1 MPFQKSKTMQI
12 PLDQFEQVIDE
23 KILQRG
29 LTYFKKGHVH
39 ELEEVSPNTYEA
51 IVEGTEDYTVRL
63 TVENKVVTDYS
74 CDCPYDLGP
83 VCKHVA
89 AVIFSLQEEELGLT
103 KKAAKSKKS
112 AGSGTKKSKSVATQI
127 DELMDKASVEE
138 LKELIR
144 TEAKKN
150 ALFRNHVLSHLE
162 HYNENISKDL
172 YQKQL
177 KAMIRSATDRYG
189 LIDWNKA
196 RALGRAVYE
205 LLDSAKKQIDH
216 GSFEKAAMVCFAV
229 MEEMLEALNGA
240 DDSNGDIGGCIDE
253 ATNLLDE
260 MAARCESKTVRKQI
274 FDFCADEFEKGRF
287 AGWDWHEGLLS
298 SAANLAET
306 DADFDRVLALA
317 EKKQQSDWANE
328 RIQMIKYGLLVK
340 KKGQDIADKF
350 LEQNMDNS
358 RFREMAIERALEQKN
373 YAKAV
378 KLAQDGVKT
387 DMKDKPGLAKEWYDW
402 LLKIA
407 QEQNDT
413 PKILEYARYLLIDN
427 FRNEQD
433 YYQILKEHVKP
444 EEWDAF
450 VNAIVHEIKAKRRW
464 YDTGLVATIYIREEK
479 WDKLW
484 EMVKENPDLSFIERY
499 ETYLSKCFS
508 DELVDLYAGQI
519 LDYLN
524 HNMGR
529 DHYQTACRYI
539 RRMIKLGRKAKADK
553 LIAQL
558 RTLYA
563 KRPALM
569 QELDRV

>member
-1 MPFQKSKTMQI
+1 MQI

-29 LTYFKKGHVH
+29 LTYFKKGHVQ
-39 ELEEVSPNTYEA
+39 ELEEISPNTYEA

-63 TVENKVVTDYS
+63 TVENNVVTDYS

-89 AVIFSLQEEELGLT
+89 AVIFSLQEEDLGLT
-103 KKAAKSKKS
+103 KKTANSKKS
-112 AGSGTKKSKSVATQI
+112 TGSGTKKSKSVATQI
-127 DELMDKASVEE
+127 DELMDKASVDE

-189 LIDWNKA
+189 FIDWNKA

-229 MEEMLEALNGA
+229 MEEMLEAFNGA

-413 PKILEYARYLLIDN
+413 PRIIEYARYLLIDN

-433 YYQILKEHVKP
+433 YFQVLKEHVKP
-444 EEWDAF
+444 EEWEAF
-450 VNAIVHEIKAKRRW
+450 VDGIVSEIKAKRRW
-464 YDTGLVATIYIREEK
+464 YDTGLVGTIYIREEK

-484 EMVKENPDLSFIERY
+484 EMVKENPTLSTIEQY
-499 ETYLSKCFS
+499 ESYLSKHYAG
-508 DELVDLYAGQI
+508 EMVDLYASLI
-519 LDYLN
+519 LDYLER
-524 HNMGR
+524 NMGR

-539 RRMIKLGRKAKADK
+539 RRMIKLGGKAKANN

>member
-1 MPFQKSKTMQI
+1 MQI

-23 KILQRG
+23 KILKRG

-63 TVENKVVTDYS
+63 TVENNVVTDYS

-89 AVIFSLQEEELGLT
+89 AVIFSLQEEDLGLT
-103 KKAAKSKKS
+103 KKAAKSKKPTES
-112 AGSGTKKSKSVATQI
+112 RVKKSKSVATQI
-127 DELMDKASVEE
+127 DELMAKASVDE

-144 TEAKKN
+144 TEATKN
-150 ALFRNHVLSHLE
+150 AVFRNHVLASLE
-162 HYNENISKDL
+162 HYDESISKEL
-172 YQKQL
+172 YHKQL
-177 KAMIRSATDRYG
+177 KAMILSATDRYG
-189 LIDWNKA
+189 LIEWNQA
-196 RALGRAVYE
+196 RSLGRAVDE
-205 LLDSAKKQIDH
+205 LLDSAKKQINR
-216 GSFEKAAMVCFAV
+216 GSYQNALWICFAV

-240 DDSNGDIGGCIDE
+240 DDSNGDISGCIDG
-253 ATNLLDE
+253 AINLLGE
-260 MAARCESKTVRKQI
+260 MATTCDSTSIRRQI
-274 FDFCADEFEKGRF
+274 FDFCLEKFDKGVFE
-287 AGWDWHEGLLS
+287 GWDWHNFLLFM
-298 SAANLAET
+298 ATEFIVT
-306 DADFDRVLALA
+306 DDDFDRVMALA
-317 EKKQQSDWANE
+317 EKKQQSDYRNE
-328 RIQMIKYGLLVK
+328 ELQLIKYDLLLK
-340 KKGQDIADKF
+340 RKGETVATQF
-350 LEQNMDNS
+350 LEQNIDNPK
-358 RFREMAIERALEQKN
+358 FRRMAIEKALEQKN
-373 YAKAV
+373 YTKAV
-378 KLAQDGVKT
+378 RLAENGVKT

-407 QEQNDT
+407 QAQKDT
-413 PKILEYARYLLIDN
+413 PKIIEYARYLLVDN

-444 EEWDAF
+444 EDWDA
-450 VNAIVHEIKAKRRW
+450 VINAIVHEIKAKRRW
-464 YDTGLVATIYIREEK
+464 YDTGLVGTIYIREEK

-499 ETYLSKCFS
+499 ETYLSKRYS
-508 DELVDLYAGQI
+508 DELVDLYTSQI
-519 LDYLN
+519 LDYLER
-524 HNMGR
+524 NMGR

-539 RRMIKLGRKAKADK
+539 RRMIKLGGKAKADN

>member
-1 MPFQKSKTMQI
+1 MQI

-29 LTYFKKGHVH
+29 LTYFKKGHVQ
-39 ELEEVSPNTYEA
+39 ELEEISPNTYEA

-63 TVENKVVTDYS
+63 TVENNVVTEYS

-103 KKAAKSKKS
+103 KIKGKTKKAAKS
-112 AGSGTKKSKSVATQI
+112 GVKKSKSVATQI
-127 DELMDKASVEE
+127 DELMDKASVDE

-150 ALFRNHVLSHLE
+150 AMFRNHVLSHLE

-189 LIDWNKA
+189 FIDWNKA

-413 PKILEYARYLLIDN
+413 PKIIEYARYLLIDN

-433 YYQILKEHVKP
+433 YFQVLKEHVKP
-444 EEWDAF
+444 EEWEAF
-450 VNAIVHEIKAKRRW
+450 VDGIVSEIKAKRRW
-464 YDTGLVATIYIREEK
+464 YDTGLVGTIYIREEK

-484 EMVKENPDLSFIERY
+484 EMVKENPTLSTIEQY
-499 ETYLSKCFS
+499 ESYLSKHYA
-508 DELVDLYAGQI
+508 DEMVDLYAGRI
-519 LDYLN
+519 LDYLER
-524 HNMGR
+524 NMGR

-539 RRMIKLGRKAKADK
+539 RRMIKLGGKAKANN

-569 QELDRV
+569 EELDRV

>member
-1 MPFQKSKTMQI
+1 MQI

-29 LTYFKKGHVH
+29 LTYFKKGLVH

-63 TVENKVVTDYS
+63 TVENNVVTDYS

-103 KKAAKSKKS
+103 KKTKKAAKS
-112 AGSGTKKSKSVATQI
+112 GVKKSKSVATQI
-127 DELMDKASVEE
+127 EELMDKASIEE

-144 TEAKKN
+144 TEAAKN
-150 ALFRNHVLSHLE
+150 AIFRNHVLSHLE
-162 HYNENISKDL
+162 HYNENVSKEL

-177 KAMIRSATDRYG
+177 KSMIRSATDRYG

-196 RALGRAVYE
+196 RALGQAVYE
-205 LLDSAKKQIDH
+205 LLDSARKQINQ
-216 GSFEKAAMVCFAV
+216 GNFEKATMICFAV
-229 MEEMLEALNGA
+229 MEEMREAFDCA

-253 ATNLLDE
+253 AFNLLGE
-260 MAARCESKTVRKQI
+260 MASTCDSLSIRRQI
-274 FDFCADEFEKGRF
+274 FEFCMDMFKKGVF
-287 AGWDWHEGLLS
+287 DGWDWHTSLLTM
-298 SAANLAET
+298 AARLVASDE
-306 DADFDRVLALA
+306 DFDQVLALID
-317 EKKQQSDWANE
+317 KKQQSDYHKE
-328 RIQMIKYGLLVK
+328 RLQLIKYGLLLDR
-340 KKGQDIADKF
+340 KGETVANQF
-350 LEQNMDNS
+350 LEQNIDNS
-358 RFREMAIERALEQKN
+358 DFRTMAIEKALEQKN
-373 YAKAV
+373 FAKAV
-378 KLAQDGVKT
+378 KLAEDGVKT

-407 QEQNDT
+407 QAQKDT
-413 PKILEYARYLLIDN
+413 PKIIEYARHLLIDN

-444 EEWDAF
+444 EDWDA
-450 VNAIVHEIKAKRRW
+450 VINAIVHEIKAKRRW

-499 ETYLSKCFS
+499 ETYLSKHYA
-508 DELVDLYAGQI
+508 DEIVDLYVSQI

-539 RRMIKLGRKAKADK
+539 CRMIKLGGKAKADN

-558 RTLYA
+558 RSLYA

>member
-1 MPFQKSKTMQI
+1 MKI

-29 LTYFKKGHVH
+29 LTYFKKGHVQ

-63 TVENKVVTDYS
+63 TVENNVVTEYS

-83 VCKHVA
+83 ICKHVA

-103 KKAAKSKKS
+103 KKTAKPKKS
-112 AGSGTKKSKSVATQI
+112 AGAGTKKSKSVATQI
-127 DELMDKASVEE
+127 DELMDKASVDE

-144 TEAKKN
+144 TEAVKN
-150 ALFRNHVLSHLE
+150 AVFRNHVLASLE
-162 HYNENISKDL
+162 HYDENVSKEL

-177 KAMIRSATDRYG
+177 KAMVRSATDRYG
-189 LIDWNKA
+189 LIDWNNA
-196 RALGRAVYE
+196 RALGYAVDE
-205 LLDSAKKQIDH
+205 LLDSARKQIDH
-216 GSFEKAAMVCFAV
+216 GKFEKAAAICFAV
-229 MEEMLEALNGA
+229 MEEMFEPLNTA
-240 DDSNGDIGGCIDE
+240 DDSNGDISGCIDG
-253 ATNLLDE
+253 AINLLSD
-260 MAARCESKTVRKQI
+260 MATTCDSTAIRRQI
-274 FDFCADEFEKGRF
+274 FDFCLEEFEKGVF
-287 AGWDWHEGLLS
+287 EGWDWHTSLLTMAAGL
-298 SAANLAET
+298 AVT
-306 DADFDRVLALA
+306 DDDFNRVMALA
-317 EKKQQSDWANE
+317 EIKQQSDYRNE
-328 RIQMIKYGLLVK
+328 ELQLIKYDLLLK
-340 KKGQDIADKF
+340 RKGETVANQF
-350 LEQNMDNS
+350 LEQNIDNPI
-358 RFREMAIERALEQKN
+358 FRRMAIKKALEQKH
-373 YAKAV
+373 YTKAV
-378 KLAQDGVKT
+378 RLAEDGVKT

-407 QEQNDT
+407 QAQKDT
-413 PKILEYARYLLIDN
+413 PKIIEYARHLLIDN

-444 EEWDAF
+444 EDWDA
-450 VNAIVHEIKAKRRW
+450 VINAIVREIKAKSRW

-499 ETYLSKCFS
+499 ETYLSKHYA
-508 DELVDLYAGQI
+508 DEIVDLYVSQI

-524 HNMGR
+524 RNMGR

-539 RRMIKLGRKAKADK
+539 RRMIKLGGKAKADK

-558 RTLYA
+558 RILYA

>member
-1 MPFQKSKTMQI
+1 MQI

-63 TVENKVVTDYS
+63 TVENNVVTEYS

-89 AVIFSLQEEELGLT
+89 AVIFSLQEEELDLTKKTGKT
-103 KKAAKSKKS
+103 KKAAKS
-112 AGSGTKKSKSVATQI
+112 GVKKSKSVATQI

-150 ALFRNHVLSHLE
+150 AMFRNHVLSSLE

-189 LIDWNKA
+189 FIDWNKA

-413 PKILEYARYLLIDN
+413 PKIIEYARYPLIDN

-433 YYQILKEHVKP
+433 YFQVLKEHVKP
-444 EEWDAF
+444 EEWEAF
-450 VNAIVHEIKAKRRW
+450 VDGIVSEIKAKRRW
-464 YDTGLVATIYIREEK
+464 YDTGLVGTIYIWEEK

-484 EMVKENPDLSFIERY
+484 EMVKENPTLSTIEQY
-499 ETYLSKCFS
+499 ESYLSKHYAG
-508 DELVDLYAGQI
+508 EIVDLYASLI
-519 LDYLN
+519 LDYLER
-524 HNMGR
+524 NMGR

-539 RRMIKLGRKAKADK
+539 RRMIKLGGKAKADK

-569 QELDRV
+569 EELDRV

>member
-1 MPFQKSKTMQI
+1 MQI

-29 LTYFKKGHVH
+29 LTYFKKGLVH

-63 TVENKVVTDYS
+63 TVENNVVTDYR

-89 AVIFSLQEEELGLT
+89 AVILSLQEDELGLT
-103 KKAAKSKKS
+103 KKAEKSKKTS
-112 AGSGTKKSKSVATQI
+112 KSGTKRSKSVATQI
-127 DELMDKASVEE
+127 EELMDKASIEE

-144 TEAKKN
+144 TEAAKN
-150 ALFRNHVLSHLE
+150 AIFRNHVLSHLE
-162 HYNENISKDL
+162 HYNENVSKEL

-196 RALGRAVYE
+196 RALGQAVYE
-205 LLDSAKKQIDH
+205 LLDSARKQINQ
-216 GSFEKAAMVCFAV
+216 GNFEKATMICFAV
-229 MEEMLEALNGA
+229 MEEMREAFDCA

-253 ATNLLDE
+253 AFNLLGE
-260 MAARCESKTVRKQI
+260 MASTCDSLSIRRQI
-274 FDFCADEFEKGRF
+274 FEFCMDMFKKGVF
-287 AGWDWHEGLLS
+287 DGWDWHTSLLTM
-298 SAANLAET
+298 AARLVASDE
-306 DADFDRVLALA
+306 DFDQVLALID
-317 EKKQQSDWANE
+317 KKQQSDYHKE
-328 RIQMIKYGLLVK
+328 RLQLIKYGLLLDR
-340 KKGQDIADKF
+340 KGETVANQF
-350 LEQNMDNS
+350 LEQNIDNS
-358 RFREMAIERALEQKN
+358 DFRTMAIEKALEQKN
-373 YAKAV
+373 FAKAV
-378 KLAQDGVKT
+378 KLAEDGVKT

-407 QEQNDT
+407 QAQKDT
-413 PKILEYARYLLIDN
+413 PKIIEYARYLLVDN

-444 EEWDAF
+444 EEWDAII
-450 VNAIVHEIKAKRRW
+450 NAIIHEIKAKRRW

-499 ETYLSKCFS
+499 ETYLSKRYS
-508 DELVDLYAGQI
+508 DEMVDLYTSQI

-539 RRMIKLGRKAKADK
+539 RRMIKLGGKTKADN

-558 RTLYA
+558 RILYA

>member
-1 MPFQKSKTMQI
+1 MQI

-29 LTYFKKGHVH
+29 LAYFKKGLVH
-39 ELEEVSPNTYEA
+39 EFEEVSPNTYEA

-63 TVENKVVTDYS
+63 TVENNVVTEYS

-103 KKAAKSKKS
+103 KKKGKTKKAAKS
-112 AGSGTKKSKSVATQI
+112 GVKKSKSVATQI
-127 DELMDKASVEE
+127 DELMDKASIEK

-144 TEAKKN
+144 TEAKRN
-150 ALFRNHVLSHLE
+150 TLFCNHVLSYLE
-162 HYNENISKDL
+162 HYNDNLSKEF

-177 KAMIRSATDRYG
+177 RALIRSATDRYG

-196 RALGRAVYE
+196 RALGYAVDE
-205 LLDSAKKQIDH
+205 LLDSARKQIDH
-216 GSFEKAAMVCFAV
+216 GNFEKAAAICFAV
-229 MEEMLEALNGA
+229 MEEMLEPLNTA
-240 DDSNGDIGGCIDE
+240 DDSNGDISGCIDG
-253 ATNLLDE
+253 AINLLSD
-260 MAARCESKTVRKQI
+260 MATMCESKTVHKQI
-274 FDFCADEFEKGRF
+274 FNFCMDEFEKGRF
-287 AGWDWHEGLLS
+287 DGWGWHTSLLS
-298 SAANLAET
+298 LAANLAET
-306 DADFDRVLALA
+306 DADFDLILALA
-317 EKKQQSDWANE
+317 EKKQKSYYYDE
-328 RIQMIKYGLLVK
+328 EVQMIKYGLLVR
-340 KKGQDIADKF
+340 KKGHDVADKF
-350 LEQNMDNS
+350 LEQNMDNPK
-358 RFREMAIERALEQKN
+358 FRRMAIEKALEQKN

-378 KLAQDGVKT
+378 RLAEDGVKT
-387 DMKDKPGLAKEWYDW
+387 DKKDKPGLAKEWYDW

-407 QEQNDT
+407 QAQKDT

-444 EEWDAF
+444 EDWDA
-450 VNAIVHEIKAKRRW
+450 VINAIVHEIKAKRRW
-464 YDTGLVATIYIREEK
+464 YDKGLVANIYIKEEK

-484 EMVKENPDLSFIERY
+484 ELVKENPDFTNIESY
-499 ETYLSKCFS
+499 ESYLSKLYS
-508 DELVDLYAGQI
+508 DEIVDLYANQV
-519 LDYLN
+519 LDYLER
-524 HNMGR
+524 NMGR

-539 RRMIKLGRKAKADK
+539 RRMIKLGGKAKADK

-558 RTLYA
+558 RSLYA

>member
-1 MPFQKSKTMQI
+1 MQI

-63 TVENKVVTDYS
+63 TVENNVVTEYS

-103 KKAAKSKKS
+103 KKTGKTKKAAKS
-112 AGSGTKKSKSVATQI
+112 GVKKSKSVATQI
-127 DELMDKASVEE
+127 DEMMAKASVDE

-144 TEAKKN
+144 TEASKN
-150 ALFRNHVLSHLE
+150 AVFRNHVLASLE
-162 HYNENISKDL
+162 HYDENVSKEL
-172 YQKQL
+172 YKKQL
-177 KAMIRSATDRYG
+177 KAMIRSATGRYDF
-189 LIDWNKA
+189 IEWNQA
-196 RALGRAVYE
+196 RSLGRAVDE
-205 LLDSAKKQIDH
+205 LLDSAKKQIKR
-216 GSFEKAAMVCFAV
+216 GSYQNALWICFAV

-240 DDSNGDIGGCIDE
+240 DDSNGDISGCIDE
-253 ATNLLDE
+253 AFYVVGEIATTCDS
-260 MAARCESKTVRKQI
+260 ASIRRQI
-274 FDFCADEFEKGRF
+274 FDFCLDEFDKGVF
-287 AGWDWHEGLLS
+287 EGWDWHNSLLLM
-298 SAANLAET
+298 ATELVVT
-306 DADFDRVLALA
+306 DDDFARVMVLAD
-317 EKKQQSDWANE
+317 KKQQSDYINQE
-328 RIQMIKYGLLVK
+328 LQLIKYDLLLK
-340 KKGQDIADKF
+340 WKGDTVANQF
-350 LEQNMDNS
+350 LEQNMDNP
-358 RFREMAIERALEQKN
+358 RFRRMAIKKALEQKN

-378 KLAQDGVKT
+378 KLAEDGVRT
-387 DMKDKPGLAKEWYDW
+387 DLKDKPGLAKEWYDW

-407 QEQNDT
+407 QEQKDT
-413 PKILEYARYLLIDN
+413 PKIIEYARYLLVDN

-433 YYQILKEHVKP
+433 YYQILKDYVKP
-444 EEWDAF
+444 EDWEA
-450 VNAIVHEIKAKRRW
+450 VINAIVHEIKAKRRW
-464 YDTGLVATIYIREEK
+464 YDTGLVGSIYIKEEK

-484 EMVKENPDLSFIERY
+484 EMVKENPDLSTIERY
-499 ETYLSKCFS
+499 ETYLSKHYS
-508 DELVDLYAGQI
+508 DELVDLYANQI

-524 HNMGR
+524 RNMGR

-539 RRMIKLGRKAKADK
+539 RRMIKLGGKTKADK

>member
-1 MPFQKSKTMQI
+1 MQI

-29 LTYFKKGHVH
+29 LTYFKKGHVQ

-63 TVENKVVTDYS
+63 TVENNVVTDYS

-89 AVIFSLQEEELGLT
+89 AVIFSLQEEDLGLT
-103 KKAAKSKKS
+103 KKTANSKKS
-112 AGSGTKKSKSVATQI
+112 TGSGTKKSKSVATQI
-127 DELMDKASVEE
+127 DELMDKASVDE

-189 LIDWNKA
+189 FIDWNKA
-196 RALGRAVYE
+196 RALGKAVYE
-205 LLDSAKKQIDH
+205 LLDSAQKQINR
-216 GSFEKAAMVCFAV
+216 GSYQNAVWICFAV
-229 MEEMLEALNGA
+229 MEELIVAINDA
-240 DDSNGDIGGCIDE
+240 DDSNGDIGECIDE
-253 ATNLLDE
+253 AFNLLDE
-260 MAARCESKTVRKQI
+260 MATTCDATAIRRQI
-274 FDFCADEFEKGRF
+274 FDFCLHEFRRGVFDGWGWHNSLLTIAAGLAVTDE
-287 AGWDWHEGLLS
+287 
-298 SAANLAET
+298 
-306 DADFDRVLALA
+306 DFDRVMALA
-317 EKKQQSDWANE
+317 EKKQQSDYRNE
-328 RIQMIKYGLLVK
+328 ELQLIKYDLLLK
-340 KKGQDIADKF
+340 RKGETIADQF
-350 LEQNMDNS
+350 LEQNMDNPK
-358 RFREMAIERALEQKN
+358 FRRMAIEKALDQKD

-378 KLAQDGVKT
+378 KLAQDGVQA
-387 DMKDKPGLAKEWYDW
+387 DMKDKPGLAKEWYNW

-407 QEQNDT
+407 QAQNDT
-413 PKILEYARYLLIDN
+413 PKIIEYARYLLIDN

-433 YYQILKEHVKP
+433 YYQILKEQVKP
-444 EEWDAF
+444 EEWEAF
-450 VNAIVHEIKAKRRW
+450 VDGIVSEIKAKRRW
-464 YDTGLVATIYIREEK
+464 YDTGLVGTIYIWEEK

-484 EMVKENPDLSFIERY
+484 EMVKENPTLSTIEQY
-499 ETYLSKCFS
+499 ESHLSKHYA
-508 DELVDLYAGQI
+508 DEIVDLYASRI
-519 LDYLN
+519 LDYLER
-524 HNMGR
+524 NMGR

-539 RRMIKLGRKAKADK
+539 RRMIKLGGKAKANN

>member
-1 MPFQKSKTMQI
+1 MLFQNSITMII

-29 LTYFKKGHVH
+29 LTYFKKGHVQ

-63 TVENKVVTDYS
+63 TVENNVVTDYN

-103 KKAAKSKKS
+103 KKTSKSKKS
-112 AGSGTKKSKSVATQI
+112 AGSGMKKSKSVATQI
-127 DELMDKASVEE
+127 DELMDKASVDE

-150 ALFRNHVLSHLE
+150 AMFRNHVLSHLE

-189 LIDWNKA
+189 FIDWNKA
-196 RALGRAVYE
+196 RALGKAVYE

-298 SAANLAET
+298 LAANLAET

-340 KKGQDIADKF
+340 KKGQDVADKF

-358 RFREMAIERALEQKN
+358 EFRRMAIEKALGQKN

-378 KLAQDGVKT
+378 RLAEDGVKS

-407 QEQNDT
+407 QAQKDT
-413 PKILEYARYLLIDN
+413 PRIIEYARYLLIDN

-433 YYQILKEHVKP
+433 YFQVLKEQVKP
-444 EEWDAF
+444 EEWEAF
-450 VNAIVHEIKAKRRW
+450 VDGIVSEIKAKRRW
-464 YDTGLVATIYIREEK
+464 YDKGLVANIYIKEEK

-484 EMVKENPDLSFIERY
+484 ELVKENPDFTTIESY
-499 ETYLSKCFS
+499 ESYLSKLYS
-508 DELVDLYAGQI
+508 DEIVDLYANQV
-519 LDYLN
+519 LDYLEN
-524 HNMGR
+524 NMSR
-529 DHYQTACRYI
+529 NHYQTACRYI
-539 RRMIKLGRKAKADK
+539 RRMIKLGGKAKADK

-569 QELDRV
+569 EELDRV

>member
-1 MPFQKSKTMQI
+1 MQI

-29 LTYFKKGHVH
+29 LTYFKKGHVQ

-63 TVENKVVTDYS
+63 TVENNVVTDYN

-127 DELMDKASVEE
+127 DELMDKASVDE

-162 HYNENISKDL
+162 HYNENIFKDL

-189 LIDWNKA
+189 FIDWNKA
-196 RALGRAVYE
+196 RALGKAVYE
-205 LLDSAKKQIDH
+205 LLDSAKKQINR
-216 GSFEKAAMVCFAV
+216 GSYQNAVWICFAV
-229 MEEMLEALNGA
+229 MEELIVAINDA

-253 ATNLLDE
+253 AFDLLGE
-260 MAARCESKTVRKQI
+260 MATTCDATAIRRQI
-274 FDFCADEFEKGRF
+274 FDFCLHEFKKGVF
-287 AGWDWHEGLLS
+287 DGWGWHVSLLTIAAG
-298 SAANLAET
+298 LAVT
-306 DADFDRVLALA
+306 DDDFDRVMALA
-317 EKKQQSDWANE
+317 EKKQQSDYRNE
-328 RIQMIKYGLLVK
+328 ELQLIKYDLLLK
-340 KKGQDIADKF
+340 RKGETIADQF
-350 LEQNMDNS
+350 LEQNMDNPK
-358 RFREMAIERALEQKN
+358 FRRMAIEKALDQKD

-378 KLAQDGVKT
+378 RLAQDGVRA

-407 QEQNDT
+407 QAQNDT

-444 EEWDAF
+444 VEWEAF
-450 VNAIVHEIKAKRRW
+450 VDGIVSEIKAKRRW
-464 YDTGLVATIYIREEK
+464 YDTGLVGTIYIREEK

-484 EMVKENPDLSFIERY
+484 EMVKENPTLSTIEQY
-499 ETYLSKCFS
+499 ESYLSKHYAG
-508 DELVDLYAGQI
+508 EIVDLYASLI
-519 LDYLN
+519 LDYLER
-524 HNMGR
+524 NMGR

-539 RRMIKLGRKAKADK
+539 RRMIKLGEKAKANK

>member
-1 MPFQKSKTMQI
+1 MQI

-29 LTYFKKGHVH
+29 LTYFKKGHVQ

-63 TVENKVVTDYS
+63 TVENNVVTDYS

-89 AVIFSLQEEELGLT
+89 AVIFSLQEEDLGLT

-112 AGSGTKKSKSVATQI
+112 VGSGVKKSKSVATQI
-127 DELMDKASVEE
+127 DELMAKASVDE

-144 TEAKKN
+144 TEATKN
-150 ALFRNHVLSHLE
+150 AVFRNHVLASLE
-162 HYNENISKDL
+162 HYDESISKEL
-172 YQKQL
+172 YHKQL

-189 LIDWNKA
+189 LIEWHQA
-196 RALGRAVYE
+196 RSLGHAVDE
-205 LLDSAKKQIDH
+205 LLDSAKKQINR
-216 GSFEKAAMVCFAV
+216 GSYQNALWICFAV

-240 DDSNGDIGGCIDE
+240 DDSNGEISGCIDG
-253 ATNLLDE
+253 AINLLGE
-260 MAARCESKTVRKQI
+260 MATTCDSTSIRRQI
-274 FDFCADEFEKGRF
+274 FDFCLEKFDKGVFE
-287 AGWDWHEGLLS
+287 GWDWHNSLLFV
-298 SAANLAET
+298 ATEFIVT
-306 DADFDRVLALA
+306 DDDFDRVMALA
-317 EKKQQSDWANE
+317 EKKQQSDYRNE
-328 RIQMIKYGLLVK
+328 ELQLIKYDLLLK
-340 KKGQDIADKF
+340 RKGETVATQF
-350 LEQNMDNS
+350 LEQNIDNPK
-358 RFREMAIERALEQKN
+358 FRRMAIEKALEQKN
-373 YAKAV
+373 YTKAV
-378 KLAQDGVKT
+378 RLAENGVKT

-407 QEQNDT
+407 QAQKDT
-413 PKILEYARYLLIDN
+413 PKIIEYARYLLVDN

-444 EEWDAF
+444 EDWDA
-450 VNAIVHEIKAKRRW
+450 VINAIVHEIKAKRRW
-464 YDTGLVATIYIREEK
+464 YDTGLVGTIYIREKK

-484 EMVKENPDLSFIERY
+484 EMVKENPTLSTIEQY
-499 ETYLSKCFS
+499 ESHLSKHYA
-508 DELVDLYAGQI
+508 DEMVDLYASRI
-519 LDYLN
+519 LDYLER
-524 HNMGR
+524 NMGR

-539 RRMIKLGRKAKADK
+539 RRMIKLGGKAKADK

>member
-29 LTYFKKGHVH
+29 LTYFKKGHVQ
-39 ELEEVSPNTYEA
+39 ELEEISPNTYEA

-63 TVENKVVTDYS
+63 TVENNVVTEYS

-103 KKAAKSKKS
+103 KIKGKTKKAAKS
-112 AGSGTKKSKSVATQI
+112 GVKKSKSVATQI
-127 DELMDKASVEE
+127 DELMDKASVDE

-150 ALFRNHVLSHLE
+150 AMFRNHVLSHLE

-189 LIDWNKA
+189 FIDWNKA

-413 PKILEYARYLLIDN
+413 PKIIEYARYLLIDN

-433 YYQILKEHVKP
+433 YFQVLKEHVKP
-444 EEWDAF
+444 EEWEAF
-450 VNAIVHEIKAKRRW
+450 VDGIVSEIKAKRRW
-464 YDTGLVATIYIREEK
+464 YDTGLVGTIYIREEK

-484 EMVKENPDLSFIERY
+484 EMVKENPTLSTIEQY
-499 ETYLSKCFS
+499 ESYLSKHYA
-508 DELVDLYAGQI
+508 DEMVDLYAGRI
-519 LDYLN
+519 LDYLER
-524 HNMGR
+524 NMGR

-539 RRMIKLGRKAKADK
+539 RRMIKLGGKAKANN

-569 QELDRV
+569 EELDRV